1 MPNQLRW
8 EPAKLRDNLKMLLVL
23 THSCMFVF
31 PSTNPLT
38 NVT

>member
-8 EPAKLRDNLKMLLVL
+8 EPAKWRDYLKVLLVL

-31 PSTNPLT
+31 PSTHPFT